1 MLFLSL
7 KSHCLFFADSDEFGI
22 FLSIYSAKF
31 EMCSFGQ
38 FFFYAGMSISN
49 IQQIIFSSLSL
60 NIVCKN
66 IINNILFNKVWLSIL
81 IFYMNLGNLYSVSW
95 NIYLHASLLLQFKKF
110 CSDRS
115 TDYWSKLCIC
125 KCSKLIR
132 LWFFFL

>member
-1 MLFLSL
+1 MICFFLSL

-66 IINNILFNKVWLSIL
+66 IINNILFNKVWLFHSNIL
-81 IFYMNLGNLYSVSW
+81 HEPRQLIQRKLKYIFACFATFTV
-95 NIYLHASLLLQFKKF
+95 
-110 CSDRS
+110 
-115 TDYWSKLCIC
+115 
-125 KCSKLIR
+125 
-132 LWFFFL
+132 